1 MKGVYDGQFKSFKT
15 ALRCDDCGGRFILN
29 DPVTGETYCVDCG
42 MILEKEFEQSSGFV
56 VSEETKSN
64 LYASDKSYK
73 NMESKLKKYNRSVEG
88 ETMILAKKQIRFYT
102 TGWSNEAVS
111 AFDKI
116 LKDVLT
122 MKNSNSYS
130 NSRLGSGYSANLMAA
145 TITFIIYKIQ
155 IKQPI
160 NPNTIYRKLLE
171 LSQQDSSPCGVFAV
185 PGDPSLKN
193 CIRKILRHS
202 ALAKWKAQSGN
213 NPSLKNQLICKRAE
227 LLDDMV
233 LLLIQSQ
240 KLPVRFTIS
249 TEVKTLL
256 SETDYPLK
264 GNIVISYH
272 QELIYQL
279 ARKEHKITRK
289 ELFIATEVFG
299 GTLKFSN
306 HESRIKEILLGC
318 FGGGKNDRRKRD

>member
-1 MKGVYDGQFKSFKT
+1 MDVYDGQKP
-15 ALRCDDCGGRFILN
+15 ALSCNDCGGRFILK
-29 DPVTGETYCVDCG
+29 DPTKGEIYCGDCG
-42 MILEKEFEQSSGFV
+42 IILHTEPESKKGFV
-56 VSEETKSN
+56 AAEESNSN
-64 LYASDKSYK
+64 LYSSDKSYR
-73 NMESKLKKYNRSVEG
+73 NMEAKLKKYNRSVEG

-240 KLPVRFTIS
+240 KLPIWFTVPP
-249 TEVKTLL
+249 EVKPFL
-256 SETDYPLK
+256 SETDYPLR
-264 GNIVISYH
+264 GDAVISYH